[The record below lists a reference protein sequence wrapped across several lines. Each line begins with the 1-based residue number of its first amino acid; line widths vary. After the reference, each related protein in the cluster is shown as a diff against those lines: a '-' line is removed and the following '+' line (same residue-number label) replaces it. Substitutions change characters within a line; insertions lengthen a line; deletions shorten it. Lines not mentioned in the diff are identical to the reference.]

1 MNQTAQNL
9 NTNAGEL
16 TISAS
21 NTNAL
26 NAQLARERL
35 NFQRTAQDRA
45 TTTAVS
51 FRSLQSQ
58 NLQTVAGAI
67 LNAEQLRQSGQIVQ
81 SQVDRTN
88 RDNQVRARIACSI
101 FSDFTTHDPAPLDSF
116 TDSTHPV
123 ASQNKHVEMADLS
136 RSLHPSSKQAP
147 RASLQT
153 MDTPV
158 TDVAADMEAAVEQI
172 EENMHASSVG
182 RSLGSGSG
190 FLGSLASAIRSQPP
204 PSITEQAFQ
213 QTLNLQPGLGEFRS
227 PADRIAQR
235 DRREEIKQ

>member
-1 MNQTAQNL
+1 MA
-9 NTNAGEL
+9 E
-16 TISAS
+16 
-21 NTNAL
+21 
-26 NAQLARERL
+26 
-35 NFQRTAQDRA
+35 
-45 TTTAVS
+45 
-51 FRSLQSQ
+51 SLFNSI
-58 NLQTVAGAI
+58 AD
-67 LNAEQLRQSGQIVQ
+67 
-81 SQVDRTN
+81 DRTGLLHTDPIILFKF
-88 RDNQVRARIACSI
+88 RPVEPDSPKPKCKCRRI
-101 FSDFTTHDPAPLDSF
+101 FTTHDPAPLDSF

-172 EENMHASSVG
+172 EENMRASSVG

-227 PADRIAQR
+227 PVDRIAQR
-235 DRREEIKQ
+235 DRHEEIKQ